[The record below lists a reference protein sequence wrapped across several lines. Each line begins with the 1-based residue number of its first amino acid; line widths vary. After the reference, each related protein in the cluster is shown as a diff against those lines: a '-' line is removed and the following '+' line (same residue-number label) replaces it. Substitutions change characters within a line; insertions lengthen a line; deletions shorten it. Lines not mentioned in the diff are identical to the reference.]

1 VQREVLVR
9 REEEVRAL
17 NTLFVALL
25 LLAAALQALALTHKT
40 NIFDSMPIRCGH
52 KLKDTC
58 PSTGINWGKP

>member
-1 VQREVLVR
+1 M
-9 REEEVRAL
+9 RAL